1 MQNTEHDAVVTESV
15 VHVAV
20 AVIVTSAQQVLIA
33 RRPDHV
39 HQGGFWEFPGGKV
52 EPGESVYTA
61 LQREIRE
68 ELQIDIQSAQPLIKI
83 LHHYKDKSVLLDVW
97 QVSGYRGKAHGAEGQ
112 LLKWQL
118 IDELDPKLFPAANR
132 RIISALQLPD
142 KLLIT
147 GDFSCQKNYADKLS
161 RSLQSGIKLVQ
172 LRCKSKCDPAI
183 YPAIVHLSKSLCES
197 EGAYLLLNA
206 DPDLANELHLGLHL
220 NSRDLFRYQQR
231 PIPKD
236 RLLSVSCHDLGD
248 LYQAEK
254 LQADFALLSP
264 VKQTTSHP
272 DSVAIGWNGFSQ
284 LVSTVDIPVYAL
296 GGMQLSD
303 LDDARQS
310 GAQGIAAI
318 SAFWGGK

>member
-1 MQNTEHDAVVTESV
+1 MQNTELDVVVSDSV
-15 VHVAV
+15 VQVAV
-20 AVIVTSAQQVLIA
+20 AVIISPAKQVLIA
-33 RRPDHV
+33 RRPAHV

-68 ELQIDIQSAQPLIKI
+68 ELHIDIYSAQPLIKI
-83 LHHYKDKSVLLDVW
+83 LHHYKDKSVLLNVW
-97 QVSGYRGKAHGAEGQ
+97 QIFAYQGNPQGAEGQ
-112 LLKWQL
+112 LLKWQS
-118 IDELDPKLFPAANR
+118 IDELDPMLFPAANR

-147 GDFSCQKNYADKLS
+147 GDFSSKQDYAGKLS

-183 YPAIVHLSKSLCES
+183 YPAIVNLSKSLCES
-197 EGAYLLLNA
+197 EGADLLLNA

-220 NSRDLFRYQQR
+220 NSRDLFKYQQR
-231 PIPKD
+231 PIPKG
-236 RLLSVSCHDLGD
+236 RLLSVSCHDHND
-248 LYQAEK
+248 LQQAEK

-272 DSVAIGWNGFSQ
+272 DSIAIGWNGFSQ

-303 LDDARQS
+303 LDDARQA
-310 GAQGIAAI
+310 GAQGVAAI